1 MDAYYILNR
10 DGAKVV
16 THKSYFS
23 VFYCLQAGRFLAAC
37 PERLGEEVLVRREW
51 YFYYTYVLKANLHY
65 MPAETVRK
73 YVYISY
79 GIKP

>member
-10 DGAKVV
+10 DGAMVV
-16 THKSYFS
+16 AHKSYFS
-23 VFYCLQAGRFLAAC
+23 LFCCVQAGRFVAIRQEKL
-37 PERLGEEVLVRREW
+37 EEEVLVRLEW

-73 YVYISY
+73 YVYIS
-79 GIKP
+79 